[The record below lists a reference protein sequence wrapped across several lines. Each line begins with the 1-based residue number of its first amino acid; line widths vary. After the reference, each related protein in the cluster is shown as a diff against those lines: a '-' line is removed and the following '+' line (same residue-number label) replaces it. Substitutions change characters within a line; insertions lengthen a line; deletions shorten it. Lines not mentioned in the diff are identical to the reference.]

1 MPTIRGNSPGPAR
14 PSAPSASGDVERLI
28 TALADP
34 TRRRILVSLV
44 RDGGSRTIDELAEL
58 AGVHRTVAFTHLER
72 LADLGYLEKS
82 QRRGRLGKPASLY
95 AAKRGVLSFT
105 YPPRQ
110 FVALASILAAGVNN
124 LGDTAPGVAKAA
136 GLRFGADAVHQRAR
150 SVVEALIPL
159 DALGA
164 DYSVEGDMIL
174 AGNCIFLEACD
185 QARAVVCSAQAGIL
199 EGALCGAGIEGTVVP
214 EGPRSPRGCAYRLT
228 RRDKRRPR
236 VDGRG
241 DAKG

>member
-1 MPTIRGNSPGPAR
+1 MPTTQGTSPRPAI
-14 PSAPSASGDVERLI
+14 PSVPSASGDVERLI

-58 AGVHRTVAFTHLER
+58 VGVHRTVAFTHLER

-105 YPPRQ
+105 YPARQ
-110 FVALASILAAGVNN
+110 FVALASILAAGVNS
-124 LGDTAPGVAKAA
+124 LGDTAPGMAKAA
-136 GLRFGADAVHQRAR
+136 GLRFGGDGAPPGAL
-150 SVVEALIPL
+150 SVEEALAPL
-159 DALGA
+159 ASLGA
-164 DYSVEGDMIL
+164 DYSVGDERIL

-185 QARAVVCSAQAGIL
+185 QAREVICAAQAGIL
-199 EGALCGAGIEGTVVP
+199 EGALCAAGIEATVVP
-214 EGPRSPRGCAYRLT
+214 EGPLPTRGCSYRLT
-228 RRDKRRPR
+228 HRRT
-236 VDGRG
+236 
-241 DAKG
+241 AT